1 MELPFIVT
9 LKSGTGVGLLHFVS
23 FTALIG
29 IAYRHTPVR
38 LSLVSN
44 PLFRGFLSL
53 DTSPTKK
60 ATIKVALLLVSSVGL
75 LHFVL
80 FTALIGIAYRHTP
93 VRLSL
98 VSNPLF
104 RGFLSLDTS
113 PTKKATIKVALLLV
127 SSVGLLHFVL
137 FTALI
142 GIAYRHTPVRLSLV
156 SNPLSRGFLSLDISP
171 TKKSHHKGGFTVGE
185 LGGIRTRDPLIKSQ
199 MLYRLSYELA

>member
-1 MELPFIVT
+1 MELSFIVT

-60 ATIKVALLLVSSVGL
+60 
-75 LHFVL
+75 
-80 FTALIGIAYRHTP
+80 
-93 VRLSL
+93 
-98 VSNPLF
+98 
-104 RGFLSLDTS
+104 
-113 PTKKATIKVALLLV
+113 
-127 SSVGLLHFVL
+127 
-137 FTALI
+137 
-142 GIAYRHTPVRLSLV
+142 
-156 SNPLSRGFLSLDISP
+156 
-171 TKKSHHKGGFTVGE
+171 SHHEGGFTVGE

>member
-1 MELPFIVT
+1 MKNRHNNIRFCSLILLV
-9 LKSGTGVGLLHFVS
+9 SSVGLLHFVS

-75 LHFVL
+75 LHFVS
-80 FTALIGIAYRHTP
+80 FTVLIGIAYRHTP
-93 VRLSL
+93 VCLSL

-127 SSVGLLHFVL
+127 SSVGFEPATL
-137 FTALI
+137 
-142 GIAYRHTPVRLSLV
+142 
-156 SNPLSRGFLSLDISP
+156 
-171 TKKSHHKGGFTVGE
+171 
-185 LGGIRTRDPLIKSQ
+185 
-199 MLYRLSYELA
+199 